1 MTTEVIIICVCA
13 VCVLAGISFWIYRKK
28 YIPIKHTERYDDK
41 TVKRTYT
48 TINGVMNG
56 LESTFYPSG
65 ILASSV
71 EWSNGIRIGQYVEY
85 YDNGKEKQKGE
96 YRDNKKIGERY
107 VYYPTG
113 IINKKRD
120 VVNDVSHGHFTVF
133 FPNGKEYICGNYLN
147 GELSGDDIVYAL
159 NGSVKL
165 QKRY

>member
-1 MTTEVIIICVCA
+1 MITEVIIICVCA

-28 YIPIKHTERYDDK
+28 YIPIKHTERYGNK
-41 TVKRTYT
+41 AVKRTYT
-48 TINGVMNG
+48 TINGLMNG
-56 LESTFYPSG
+56 QELTFYPNG

-96 YRDNKKIGERY
+96 YIDDTKIGERY

-113 IINKKRD
+113 NINKKQD
-120 VVNDVSHGHFTVF
+120 VINDVPHGNFTVF
-133 FPNGKEYICGNYLN
+133 FPNGKEYICGHYSN
-147 GELSGDDIVYAL
+147 GELSGDYIVYAL
-159 NGSVKL
+159 DGSVKL